1 MQLEFDPAKFS
12 ATPEGAECLHAP
24 FPFLCAPA
32 HLSSDYV
39 HTDT

>member
-1 MQLEFDPAKFS
+1 MQLQFDPAKFS

-24 FPFLCAPA
+24 FQFLGALT
-32 HLSSDYV
+32 HLSLDCV